1 MPVRPSGRSRGQTLG
16 ETILKRLLLAAAL
29 SLAAALPAAAQTVI
43 IVRHA
48 EKADAGADP
57 LLSEVG
63 QARARALAAE
73 LADDHPSVI
82 LTSPLQRTRLTAAPT
97 AGHHSV
103 TPEAIALNG
112 GLQAHLAEIVAKVQA
127 ASDDATILI
136 VGHSNT
142 VPLIARALGYAEAAD
157 MPECEYDR
165 LTTLHLLGEGRA
177 HGIVSRYGEPTTC
190 P

>member
-1 MPVRPSGRSRGQTLG
+1 M
-16 ETILKRLLLAAAL
+16 KRLLFAAAV
-29 SLAAALPAAAQTVI
+29 SLLTATSAMAQTVI
-43 IVRHA
+43 IVRHG
-48 EKADAGADP
+48 EKVDASADP
-57 LLSEVG
+57 ALSEAG

-73 LADDHPSVI
+73 LTEAHPSVI

-97 AGHHSV
+97 ADYHSV
-103 TPEAIALNG
+103 TSEAVPLDGGAGAHVAAIAARVRALP
-112 GLQAHLAEIVAKVQA
+112 E
-127 ASDDATILI
+127 DATVLI

-165 LTTLHLLGEGRA
+165 MTVLHLNGDAA
-177 HGIVSRYGEPTTC
+177 HGVVTRYGEPTTC